1 MDHQID
7 SCLVLYFSLCDLCAF
22 APAVALPIGTV
33 EVLVGGWLAGWQADG
48 REGRGGGRVAWSHS
62 EEAEEEETWCRCQAS
77 KNYCIGI

>member
-22 APAVALPIGTV
+22 APAVALPIETV
-33 EVLVGGWLAGWQADG
+33 EVWSVAGWQRTGGKAG
-48 REGRGGGRVAWSHS
+48 GGGRVAWLHS

-77 KNYCIGI
+77 KKYCIGI